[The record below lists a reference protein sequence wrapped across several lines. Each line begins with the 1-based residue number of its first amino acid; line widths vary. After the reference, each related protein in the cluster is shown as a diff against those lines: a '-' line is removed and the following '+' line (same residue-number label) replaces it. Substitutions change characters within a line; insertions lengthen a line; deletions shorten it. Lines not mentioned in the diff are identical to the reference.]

1 MNKNA
6 VGGKSL
12 KQVIIP
18 SVLHDVFGEK
28 QSLVSIFTILLF
40 GGLLTAILYWM
51 YPEMTSN
58 LPVWRRVTSLLLIFD
73 IFAGCI
79 ANFTL
84 STSNYYAARK
94 RNRIVFIAI
103 HFHVVLIG
111 VLLNTAIGY
120 SIGVW
125 IYTIIAAFIVNS
137 LKGKQSQLFV
147 AGLLLSIGQGC
158 TPLLPHI
165 PPYILITCL
174 LFMLKVIFGFSVDH
188 YNKKL

>member
-1 MNKNA
+1 M
-6 VGGKSL
+6 
-12 KQVIIP
+12 KQIIIP
-18 SVLHDVFGEK
+18 SVLHDVFGER
-28 QSLVSIFTILLF
+28 QSLGSILTILLF
-40 GGLLTAILYWM
+40 GGLLTAVLYWM

-58 LPVWRRVTSLLLIFD
+58 LPVWRSVLSLLLIFD

-79 ANFTL
+79 ANFTP
-84 STSNYYAARK
+84 STSNYYATRT

-125 IYTIIAAFIVNS
+125 IYTLIGAYIVNS

-147 AGLLLSIGQGC
+147 AGLLLSIGLGG

-165 PPYILITCL
+165 PPYILIPCL
-174 LFMLKVIFGFSVDH
+174 LFMLKVIFGFAVDH
-188 YNKKL
+188 YNKTYSNKGESA